1 MARAA
6 LTKDPVLDTGQGRAL
21 SQALNRALDRALD
34 QALDHARTAKRSP
47 PARHAIVAVA
57 ALAGGGLAFEIALT
71 RLLSA
76 LLASDVVGPV
86 LAVAVGGL
94 GLGAAVAAASD
105 WARRREAAALAA
117 LVGAVAAALVGPTAL
132 WLAAATDA
140 GAWLALVPILVAFTG
155 VGWAVAATF
164 AAAGLAGAA
173 LYRTDL
179 LAAAAAAAL
188 APLALSLLGGL
199 HGSLAAAAVLALA
212 AVALAAGR
220 SRWLALLPAALPL
233 ALLATALS
241 GQWGLDPARHM
252 PGTPLAAQLERGAVL
267 EASRWDA
274 TARTDLVRAPS
285 GARYVF
291 MDGGAGSLV
300 PTADPTPWWRDVGA
314 FAFAAGPSER
324 VFLIG
329 SGGGLDVAQARV
341 RGAREIVAVEV
352 NPASVA
358 LTRSLGAD
366 AGDVYEPPT
375 EVVIGD
381 GRRVLTRTAGTFD
394 VIMLA
399 NVVTNAAERHRLRLT
414 ESRVYTVEAFTT
426 YLSRLRHEG
435 RLALVLYDE
444 ATLTRALTTALEA
457 LVQGGHAE
465 DHGAALL
472 HAMVVLDASSQ
483 PSVPILTVRRTPY
496 TREEAV
502 AAARVAEARGWALV
516 LVPHLLTPSALAP
529 LATGEAGLQA
539 LIAASPDVDLRPTTD
554 AAPFFFAFEP
564 GVQRDAQ
571 RAGVLAAAL
580 LGVFVLV
587 PAARLVMAGRRL
599 RAARVRAS
607 TRRLWTAIG
616 LGLGFMLLELHA
628 LGVVQQ
634 VLGHPSWSLAATL
647 GAVLGGGAAG
657 AAYAARRP
665 GGVRRPVAAATL
677 AVMAWGALAQPLA
690 TTLTPWHE
698 HLAAVPM
705 LALLA
710 LAAAPLGVPFARLL
724 VESAAAA
731 PGHGPATAWLGSGV
745 GALAAGATALWAA
758 HAWGIPSLALLALA
772 AYVSTALL
780 QVRRARPSTGPSGAA
795 RPTRSA

>member
-1 MARAA
+1 MDPA
-6 LTKDPVLDTGQGRAL
+6 LGRAL
-21 SQALNRALDRALD
+21 SRALDRTLN
-34 QALDHARTAKRSP
+34 QALDRAKVAQGAR
-47 PARHAIVAVA
+47 PARHALIAIA

-94 GLGAAVAAASD
+94 GLGAALATGSA
-105 WARRREAAALAA
+105 WARRREAAAIAA
-117 LVGAVAAALVGPTAL
+117 LVGAMAAASVAPIAL
-132 WLAAATDA
+132 WLAAD
-140 GAWLALVPILVAFTG
+140 GSAWLALVPILVAFAG

-164 AAAGLAGAA
+164 AVAGRAGAA

-199 HGSLAAAAVLALA
+199 HGSLAAASVLALA
-212 AVALAAGR
+212 TVALADGR
-220 SRWLALLPAALPL
+220 GRLLALLPAALPIVL
-233 ALLATALS
+233 IATSL
-241 GQWGLDPARHM
+241 GGLWGLDPVRHM
-252 PGTPLAAQLERGAVL
+252 PGTALAAQLGHGATL

-285 GARYVF
+285 GARYLF

-300 PTADPTPWWRDVGA
+300 PTPDPTPWWRDVGA

-341 RGAREIVAVEV
+341 HGAREIVAVEV

-358 LTRSLGAD
+358 LTRSLGAE

-381 GRRVLTRTAGTFD
+381 GRRVLARSSGTFD

-457 LVQGGHAE
+457 LVRGGHAD

-472 HAMVVLDASSQ
+472 HTMVVLDASAQ

-496 TREEAV
+496 TRDEAV
-502 AAARVAEARGWALV
+502 SAARIAEARGWALV
-516 LVPHLLTPSALAP
+516 LVPHLLTPSALAS
-529 LATGEAGLQA
+529 LASGAADLGA
-539 LIAASPDVDLRPTTD
+539 LIEASPDVDLRPTTD

-564 GVQRDAQ
+564 GVPRDAQ
-571 RAGVLAAAL
+571 RAGWLAAAL
-580 LGVFVLV
+580 LAAFALV
-587 PAARLVMAGRRL
+587 PMARLAMAGRRTRAAPL
-599 RAARVRAS
+599 RAA

-647 GAVLGGGAAG
+647 AAVLGGGAAG

-677 AVMAWGALAQPLA
+677 AVLAWGAVAQPLA
-690 TTLTPWHE
+690 TALTPWHE
-698 HLAAVPM
+698 HLAALPL

-724 VESAAAA
+724 VEWAAAA
-731 PGHGPATAWLGSGV
+731 PGHGPAAAWLGSGV
-745 GALAAGATALWAA
+745 GALAAGAASIWAA
-758 HAWGIPSLALLALA
+758 HAWGTPSLVLLALA
-772 AYVSTALL
+772 AYVVTALL
-780 QVRRARPSTGPSGAA
+780 QVRRIPASTGSSGAPRA
-795 RPTRSA
+795 RRSA